1 MLTDKEIVQC
11 LPHLKNYANY
21 LDRGNSADLLQET
34 FKKAFENRKLFKNN
48 TLKGWLITIM
58 HNEYVSLI
66 IRKNAKKRDC
76 KKEIER
82 NLERTNIQQ
91 YDRIEINT
99 KKLKNIIRNYKYQ
112 GKESIM
118 LRYFFGLSYE
128 DIAEFTG
135 RKINSIKG
143 DIHLFRK
150 YMNLYYKLEDFIL

>member
-1 MLTDKEIVQC
+1 MFTDKEIVQC
-11 LPHLKNYANY
+11 LQNLKNYANY
-21 LDRGNSADLLQET
+21 LDRGNSDDLLQET

-48 TLKGWLITIM
+48 TLKGWLTTIM
-58 HNEYVSLI
+58 HNEHVSLI
-66 IRKNAKKRDC
+66 IRKNAQKRDC

-99 KKLKNIIRNYKYQ
+99 KKLKTIIRNYKYQ
-112 GKESIM
+112 GRETLI
-118 LRYFFGLSYE
+118 LFFIFGLKLKE
-128 DIAEFTG
+128 IAEFTG

-150 YMNLYYKLEDFIL
+150 YMNLHYKMEDFLL